1 MIFITEK
8 TVRANL
14 NKFGIKT
21 TGAQAVTEITR
32 YLNACLESFT
42 KTKVATA
49 MKKTSKSM
57 SGGRIVLPGE
67 YFGAESTR
75 YFPTVTSTDMSVTAE
90 VIRPAILTHDISGV
104 IQGGGVAIPKFIV
117 PFSCM
122 KTAFIEA
129 MLDVRKNTKIDA
141 DALKMLKSH
150 FEALMTDLFKK
161 VSKRGVVVNG
171 AEDFETVASVGSK
184 FKILSKRLE
193 LL

>member
-21 TGAQAVTEITR
+21 TGAQAITDITR
-32 YLNACLESFT
+32 YLNKCLVAFT

-49 MKKTSKSM
+49 MKKASKSPQSM

-67 YFGAESTR
+67 YFGAASTR
-75 YFPTVTSTDMSVTAE
+75 YFPTVTSTDMTVTAE
-90 VIRPAILTHDISGV
+90 IIRPAIPTHDISGA
-104 IQGGGVAIPKFIV
+104 IQGGGAPAFIV
-117 PFSCM
+117 PASCI

-129 MLDVRKNTKIDA
+129 MLDVRKTTKIDA
-141 DALKMLKSH
+141 DALKMLKNH
-150 FEALMTDLFKK
+150 FEALMTDFFKK
-161 VSKRGVVVNG
+161 VSKRGVVVSG

-184 FKILSKRLE
+184 FKILSKK
-193 LL
+193 